1 MLNDGPSFKASNGNG
16 SGQMGIRGSSMG
28 VELVGERVPGLL
40 SGVEVRDEGE
50 SAPVVPGMPG
60 LRREPEVKNEGE
72 RVPDLQREGERVR
85 EEAEDDDSDDWTVV
99 GNEDGD
105 EEVVRRPPPSY
116 EDATRR

>member
-1 MLNDGPSFKASNGNG
+1 MLNDGPSFTASNGNG
-16 SGQMGIRGSSMG
+16 SGQMGIKGSSMG

-40 SGVEVRDEGE
+40 SGVEVRDEGK

-60 LRREPEVKNEGE
+60 LRREPEMKNEEE
-72 RVPDLQREGERVR
+72 RVPNLQRGGEGVN
-85 EEAEDDDSDDWTVV
+85 EEAEHDDDDWTVV
-99 GNEDGD
+99 GDEDGD